1 MNSASSACRE
11 STSDTSA
18 LLYLRPDLVQME
30 KAKKHIPQDQD
41 EFIQYD
47 LAGEGSIA
55 FLEPLSR
62 MSETGVLGDPTVA
75 TAEKGKQIVE
85 KAAERLAQFLREF
98 RKREVR
104 PTPDRH

>member
-1 MNSASSACRE
+1 
-11 STSDTSA
+11 
-18 LLYLRPDLVQME
+18 ME